1 MSIVSNRNGWNVE
14 IFAIKEFHVLFKD
27 TILNSAIIKVNVT
40 GILLMFARSLEQ
52 L

>member
-40 GILLMFARSLEQ
+40 GI
-52 L
+52 